1 VKLDGAVLA
10 APRLLVTPLS
20 GATPSLRPK
29 ELKIAYPL
37 SQECKSKTNIATSK
51 TRSTLKWIGG
61 YSDTVG
67 VASPAVFKLRLIT
80 SIHADSDAVIKTR

>member
-1 VKLDGAVLA
+1 MKLEGAVLA
-10 APRLLVTPLS
+10 APRLLVTPVS

-37 SQECKSKTNIATSK
+37 SQECTSKTNIATSK

-61 YSDTVG
+61 YSGGRVSG
-67 VASPAVFKLRLIT
+67 CIQAQVNHEHSCG
-80 SIHADSDAVIKTR
+80 